1 MATDRGR
8 GEREL
13 DEVEQVAGAVWELLL
28 AALTATIETG
38 SHSPARDCAEELV
51 DIDATAAPDTDSG
64 PAQVLAT
71 MSLVRR
77 LTVVREATADRAD
90 RVEEVLGWVGE
101 KIGKRYAARA
111 RYVAGPLESETGA
124 AEVMSARPALQGD
137 FLPAL
142 IWLLAGAVAVYGSG
156 KPAWLQEQEEGA
168 PPVPT

>member
-1 MATDRGR
+1 MATK
-8 GEREL
+8 REM

-28 AALTATIETG
+28 AALTASIETG
-38 SHSPARDCAEELV
+38 SHEPARGCAGEFV

-77 LTVVREATADRAD
+77 LTVVREATADRPE
-90 RVEEVLGWVGE
+90 RVEEVLGWIAEHV
-101 KIGKRYAARA
+101 GKRYAARA

-124 AEVMSARPALQGD
+124 AEIMSARPALQAD

-142 IWLLAGAVAVYGSG
+142 IWLLAGAVATYGSG
-156 KPAWLQEQEEGA
+156 RLEWLVEQEKGA
-168 PPVPT
+168 PPVTTQLTDG